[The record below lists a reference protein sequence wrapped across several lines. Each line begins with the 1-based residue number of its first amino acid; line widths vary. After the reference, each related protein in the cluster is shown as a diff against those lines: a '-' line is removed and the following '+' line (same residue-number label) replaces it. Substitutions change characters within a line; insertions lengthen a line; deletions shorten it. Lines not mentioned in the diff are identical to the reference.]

1 MRAYWHCPEMLGPR
15 SRSQGMASAWRA
27 SVRLARSLT
36 DPTFLIDRIRR
47 EHSPPLSAHNADP
60 M

>member
-1 MRAYWHCPEMLGPR
+1 MRAYWLCPEVVVSHVRG
-15 SRSQGMASAWRA
+15 QAMASAWRA

-47 EHSPPLSAHNADP
+47 EHSPPLSIHND
-60 M
+60 